1 VSSKIL
7 TWEDTHCPS
16 SVELYDFDL
25 RRHVLSIIWGALWI
39 CPEKARTVHHLGSST
54 ILTVEGMYS
63 PSSADVMGTLWF
75 WTEKARTLR
84 YLGKCWGALWFWP
97 EKARS
102 VCHLG
107 TCWGALW
114 FWPKRAR
121 PFHHLERR
129 AGELCGFDWRVHV
142 LSIIWGSSMVL
153 SPRGHLLSTIW
164 GRAWCSMDLT

>member
-1 VSSKIL
+1 MVDRRCPLGDKTIELPQMMDSTCTLQSK
-7 TWEDTHCPS
+7 PQ
-16 SVELYDFDL
+16 
-25 RRHVLSIIWGALWI
+25 
-39 CPEKARTVHHLGSST
+39 SST
-54 ILTVEGMYS
+54 ARLS
-63 PSSADVMGTLWF
+63 LWF

-129 AGELCGFDWRVHV
+129 AGELCGFPRWWTVRAFSGQNRRAPQMMDSAGR
-142 LSIIWGSSMVL
+142 LRSKSYSSPDDGQYVPSLCQNHRAPQMMD
-153 SPRGHLLSTIW
+153 STCLLRSK
-164 GRAWCSMDLT
+164 S